1 MYHKIYQ
8 DQRKNAVHIYFIR
21 YLETFSKLKK
31 EYKTVNSSRKNI
43 GIDITKRLPLER

>member
-1 MYHKIYQ
+1 MEKKMYHKIYQ

-31 EYKTVNSSRKNI
+31 N
-43 GIDITKRLPLER
+43 DIKQ